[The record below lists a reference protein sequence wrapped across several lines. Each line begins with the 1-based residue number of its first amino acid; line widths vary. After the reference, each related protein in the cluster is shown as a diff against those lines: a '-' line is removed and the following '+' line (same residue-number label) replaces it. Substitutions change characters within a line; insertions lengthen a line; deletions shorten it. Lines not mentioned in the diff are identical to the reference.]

1 MAPHI
6 GNGRL
11 EAVDPKGPFT
21 LSDSTQPC
29 LALQWVSQPVRGD
42 KQDVQR
48 TAATIAIDADGATD
62 SKLKITLTITRQNFI
77 GTALADLT
85 YVISGAAAKVNWT
98 STTASGT
105 ASASTLKE
113 VMDLINELPGFK
125 AWALHAPHDM
135 SVNSGF
141 FIDLAETYIKTGVGA
156 DGRSEVIQ
164 RDVSAFV
171 INTDEEVLWARISLP
186 EERDRNAFFL
196 HLLQGKQ
203 TGATSGVV
211 RLYRDD
217 YDEYGEPEQ
226 VYVNATAVA
235 TTLTDYAS
243 YDMLTAPTLRGP
255 VILEVTGSD
264 LTAAEFM
271 VQIRQA
277 SLGA

>member
-1 MAPHI
+1 MHI

-11 EAVDPKGPFT
+11 DAIEVKGPLT
-21 LSDSTQPC
+21 LSDTTLAC
-29 LALQWVSQPVRGD
+29 LALQWNMRSVRGE
-42 KQDVQR
+42 KQTEQR
-48 TAATIAIDADGATD
+48 SKATVTIDADGATG
-62 SKLKITLTITRQNFI
+62 SKFLMTLTVERKNFT
-77 GTALADLT
+77 GGDLADLT

-113 VMDLINELPGFK
+113 LIDLINELEGFK

-135 SVNSGF
+135 SLNSGF
-141 FIDLAETYIKTGVGA
+141 FIDLAATTILIGAGA
-156 DGRSEVIQ
+156 DGRTEVIQ

-171 INTDEEVLWARISLP
+171 INTNEEVLWARISLP

-196 HLLQGKQ
+196 HLIQGKQ
-203 TGATSGVV
+203 TGATSGEVK
-211 RLYRDD
+211 LYRDD
-217 YDEYGEPEQ
+217 YDEYGQTGET
-226 VYVNATAVA
+226 YVNKTAVA

-255 VILEVTGSD
+255 CILEVTGSD
-264 LTAAEFM
+264 LTVAEFF